1 MCKGKH
7 PMIGYVGSYHGRSLS
22 ETATHYNS
30 FLDFAA
36 AMAPMFAGLVC
47 LWFAWVI
54 LVKEWDGFK

>member
-1 MCKGKH
+1 
-7 PMIGYVGSYHGRSLS
+7 MIGYAGSYHGWSLS